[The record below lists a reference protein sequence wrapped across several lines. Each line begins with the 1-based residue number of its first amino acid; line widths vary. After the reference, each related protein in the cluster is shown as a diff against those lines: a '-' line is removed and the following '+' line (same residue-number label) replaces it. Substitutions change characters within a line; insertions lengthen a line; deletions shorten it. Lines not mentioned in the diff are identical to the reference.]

1 MVGSVAERYIRLGLR
16 LDRHV
21 EGTVDAYFGPPE
33 LAAEVA
39 AAPPVDPRALVAD
52 AAALLADLD
61 DGWLRDQVTGL
72 HTYARVVAGERLDY
86 ADEVE
91 GCYGIRPTHTD
102 EAVFAAAHKRLEEL
116 LPGDGPL
123 DERRERWRRSITVP
137 PDRIEQALVAVIAEA
152 RARTLA
158 LIDLPD
164 GEGVVVEGVRD
175 VSWLG
180 YNFYLGDLR
189 GRVAVNLDMPT
200 SAVELLLLGIHETYP
215 GHQAERAAKE
225 QRLVRGRGLLEET
238 IVLAPCPQSL
248 ISEGIG
254 QVAPMTLLAGAGAA
268 AFETLARDAAGVDF
282 DLAHAL
288 AVERAAEPCRWAEVN
303 AALMLHADGASEDDV
318 REYLRRWGVMGDEM
332 AGHVVRFM
340 TEPTS
345 RTYIVNY
352 PAGRALCGAYVG
364 DDLDRLRQLLTE
376 QVRVGE
382 LRSHPS

>member
-1 MVGSVAERYIRLGLR
+1 MAERYIRLGLR